1 MDYPHDKCEC
11 FGEPY
16 CDLLTGR
23 LHTMTYHM
31 DYPHD
36 KCVFHGDKFHGD
48 KVCVCDLQKKLPNIG
63 GA

>member
-1 MDYPHDKCEC
+1 
-11 FGEPY
+11 
-16 CDLLTGR
+16 
-23 LHTMTYHM
+23 M

-48 KVCVCDLQKKLPNIG
+48 KFHGDKFHGDKFHGDKVCVCDLQNKLPG

>member
-1 MDYPHDKCEC
+1 
-11 FGEPY
+11 
-16 CDLLTGR
+16 
-23 LHTMTYHM
+23 M

-48 KVCVCDLQKKLPNIG
+48 KFHGDKFHGDKVCVCDLQNKLPG